1 MSKDS
6 ETPKII
12 YVKKAKKVEPS
23 KIEVKPEIK
32 PNPQVIDK
40 AKFRELTDV
49 ILESNGVPRDYLF
62 EYPHNEFESRKLIA
76 KAEATVVKIAGLLEI
91 RIER

>member
-23 KIEVKPEIK
+23 KIEVKPEPK
-32 PNPQVIDK
+32 VIDK
-40 AKFRELTDV
+40 AKFRELTDQV
-49 ILESNGVPRDYLF
+49 LQSSGTPRDCLF
-62 EYPHNEFESRKLIA
+62 EYPYNEFESRKLIA
-76 KAEATVVKIAGLLEI
+76 KAEETVRKMAAILKLEI
-91 RIER
+91 ER